1 MALIRSICLSLLVM
15 VNVSVETREIFSP
28 VQDIIK
34 ITTTDRMAT
43 FELHCWHTVN
53 NTNCRFLLIDDEQKT
68 KQSDIQLEPKR
79 NYQRYSF
86 DNLEPNHWY
95 RITKMIDN
103 NLIESGRFRTR
114 MSIPPVPQI
123 DELFCLNQEELLVRW
138 SISTVVNQQ
147 GLNYSF
153 QIEWW
158 PNNRP
163 NHLSSTIVTI
173 LNVTT
178 NLIDPYAVIIRNLS
192 NENYRLRIQSHL
204 FDLEDLSSDFSS
216 NQQFNCIN
224 NNDDEITINFMELI
238 GFISFIFI
246 SIFAIVILLSL
257 IWWYR
262 YSDHHHHR
270 SIRQY
275 DLEQFHKQQFPLDE
289 Q

>member
-1 MALIRSICLSLLVM
+1 M
-15 VNVSVETREIFSP
+15 
-28 VQDIIK
+28 
-34 ITTTDRMAT
+34 
-43 FELHCWHTVN
+43 
-53 NTNCRFLLIDDEQKT
+53 
-68 KQSDIQLEPKR
+68 
-79 NYQRYSF
+79 
-86 DNLEPNHWY
+86 
-95 RITKMIDN
+95 ITKKKVYIY
-103 NLIESGRFRTR
+103 ICF
-114 MSIPPVPQI
+114 
-123 DELFCLNQEELLVRW
+123 F
-138 SISTVVNQQ
+138 
-147 GLNYSF
+147 F
-153 QIEWW
+153 K
-158 PNNRP
+158 
-163 NHLSSTIVTI
+163 
-173 LNVTT
+173 
-178 NLIDPYAVIIRNLS
+178 AVIIRNLS